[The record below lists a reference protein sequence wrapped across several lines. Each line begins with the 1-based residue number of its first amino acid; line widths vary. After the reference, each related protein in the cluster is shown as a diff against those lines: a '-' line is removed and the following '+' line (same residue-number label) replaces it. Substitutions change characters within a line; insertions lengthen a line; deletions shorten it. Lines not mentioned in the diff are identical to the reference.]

1 MLYLFDDEEENL
13 SSFGPK
19 KPTMSFEA
27 EIEHLK
33 REEGSESADHLHR
46 RGKACQKE
54 RSYQSALA
62 YFQLAAE

>member
-1 MLYLFDDEEENL
+1 
-13 SSFGPK
+13 
-19 KPTMSFEA
+19 MSFEA

-33 REEGSESADHLHR
+33 REEGSESADQLHR

-62 YFQLAAE
+62 YFQLAVE